1 MSRQRMNGRIRLRL
15 LPGTLAGGLLM
26 ASLGAAAPAA
36 APPPAGNE
44 DFFIVSSV
52 DLGHGTMVLKR
63 PTEVTLTMRVTPKT
77 RCRDERGKT
86 IELSSLRA
94 GDTVFIAAAPDSS
107 GQLVAT
113 TIRQGVMTPQELKK
127 RYLRPQG

>member
-1 MSRQRMNGRIRLRL
+1 MSRQRMRDRIRHRV
-15 LPGTLAGGLLM
+15 LPRALAAGLF
-26 ASLGAAAPAA
+26 AVSLAAAAPV
-36 APPPAGNE
+36 PTGNE

-77 RCRDERGKT
+77 RCRDERGRS
-86 IELSSLRA
+86 IELGSFRA
-94 GDTVFIAAAPDSS
+94 GDTVFIAATPEPS

-113 TIRQGVMTPQELKK
+113 TIRQGVMTLPELRK
-127 RYLRPQG
+127 RYLRP

>member
-1 MSRQRMNGRIRLRL
+1 MSRQRMRDRTRHWL
-15 LPGTLAGGLLM
+15 LPSALAMSLSA
-26 ASLGAAAPAA
+26 ASFAAAAPA
-36 APPPAGNE
+36 PAGNE

-77 RCRDERGKT
+77 RCRDERGKA
-86 IELSSLRA
+86 IQLSNFRA
-94 GDTVFIAAAPDSS
+94 GDTVFIAAAPDPS

-113 TIRQGVMTPQELKK
+113 TIREGVMTLPELQK
-127 RYLRPQG
+127 RYLRPSR